1 MANQDS
7 GSETE
12 DAAEILSFKNYSLN
26 YVEKGKKSICSSIS
40 SQGRTLESGIEA
52 LASKNN
58 RSTPRPQDGLSLSMA
73 VFTPKG
79 LRTLKPLSLRLPP

>member
-58 RSTPRPQDGLSLSMA
+58 RSTPRPQDGLSLL
-73 VFTPKG
+73 FFQLLHTHK
-79 LRTLKPLSLRLPP
+79 SLA